1 VADGTELGWTPAP
14 GFWSRRPVAVTGAT
28 GFAGSHLVGMLV
40 DLGAEV
46 VILARDGVAGTAVSQ
61 SWRHRVAT
69 VRGAVEDQAV
79 LERMLGAYQVS
90 TLFHLAAQT
99 RAGPRPT
106 FEANIA
112 GAWSVLEAARRCPGV
127 AQIVMAGCDR
137 AYGDQSGPH
146 TEDMPLLALD
156 PFGVSKAC
164 AELVTASY
172 ARTFGLPVVTARCGA
187 FLGPGDTNWDRLVPA
202 TVRSLLEDRRPVIR
216 SDGAMTRDYLYVVDG
231 ALAYLQ
237 LAEALDAKPELAG
250 EAFNFSYER
259 PLTVLEVVEMLQ
271 IGAGTHLEPDLQPA
285 PAPEVARQYL
295 SAAKARRVLG
305 WRPSHTAEEAVILT
319 VRWYRDH
326 LDVDDGHTRPVP

>member
-1 VADGTELGWTPAP
+1 
-14 GFWSRRPVAVTGAT
+14 VAVTGAT
-28 GFAGSHLVGMLV
+28 GFVGSHLVGLLV

-46 VILARDGVAGTAVSQ
+46 VILARDGVRGTAISEA
-61 SWRHRVAT
+61 WRHQVAT
-69 VRGAVEDQAV
+69 VRGTVEDQAV
-79 LERMLGAYQVS
+79 LERMLGDYEVS
-90 TLFHLAAQT
+90 TVFHLAAQT
-99 RAGPRPT
+99 RDGPAAFSPRPT

-146 TEDMPLLALD
+146 TEDMPLLAVD
-156 PFGVSKAC
+156 PYGVSKVC
-164 AELVTASY
+164 AEAVTASY
-172 ARTFGLPVVTARCGA
+172 ARTFGIPVVTARCGA

-202 TVRSLLEDRRPVIR
+202 TVRSLLEDRRPIIR

-231 ALAYLQ
+231 ALAYLR
-237 LAEALDAKPELAG
+237 LAEALAAKPELAG
-250 EAFNFSYER
+250 EVFNFSYER

-271 IGAGTHLEPDLQPA
+271 IGAGTRLEPDLQPG
-285 PAPEVARQYL
+285 PGPEVARQYL

-326 LDVDDGHTRPVP
+326 LDR